1 MEKNMDTTPNNL
13 EQAPKGETKEKEKN
27 PAKTTKTKTQKS
39 GPPRRKFGHHVIE
52 CKLIRAIISQTQA
65 LTHRQSTSSPSED
78 PSRLMN
84 RRKKRHQ
91 LVLIRKNYCTRGRHR
106 GSRIYGNLK
115 LPIHLRRWRSDHI
128 NI

>member
-1 MEKNMDTTPNNL
+1 MEKKNGYNTQQPRTSTEKRN
-13 EQAPKGETKEKEKN
+13 KGEREKPSQN
-27 PAKTTKTKTQKS
+27 YQTQKS
-39 GPPRRKFGHHVIE
+39 GLPRSKFGHQVIE